1 MIAPKKIVRDYVASY
16 FVLKNFFFFKM
27 VSREKYENAKTAL
40 FAWQEKC
47 KKLSSENTSL
57 KDQLEN
63 TLKELDDTGFEI
75 ETLTDT
81 IKTLKKQIEVHK
93 DKIVDLERKNM
104 LDCANVQRLE
114 DTCKDLRERYN
125 ELKQDYREQKNK

>member
-1 MIAPKKIVRDYVASY
+1 MAR
-16 FVLKNFFFFKM
+16 
-27 VSREKYENAKTAL
+27 
-40 FAWQEKC
+40 KC